1 MADLGADQIVQ
12 EQGRNIRHYSQYIHE
27 RARAYGDVR
36 TDYVRSGEGRL
47 RKLSIEK
54 GLLRE
59 VECVQQQIRSLLR
72 CSVGVLVYSFSM
84 RFALTVRDSSLIVR

>member
-1 MADLGADQIVQ
+1 MADQDAGQIVQ
-12 EQGRNIRHYSQYIHE
+12 EQGRNIRHYSQYLHE

-36 TDYVRSGEGRL
+36 ADYVRSGDGRL
-47 RKLSIEK
+47 NKLNVEK

-72 CSVGVLVYSFSM
+72 CSVGLLAGSLPM
-84 RFALTVRDSSLIVR
+84 RPALTAGDSSLIVR